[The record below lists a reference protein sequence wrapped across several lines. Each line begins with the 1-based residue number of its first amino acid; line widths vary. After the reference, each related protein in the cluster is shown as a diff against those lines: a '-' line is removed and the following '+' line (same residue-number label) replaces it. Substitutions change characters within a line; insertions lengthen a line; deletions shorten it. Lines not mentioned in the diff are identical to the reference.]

1 MYFNFSPLEPS
12 HGPENVSANEVNY
25 TTFQITW
32 AALPKEVANGIIKI
46 YQVSLFLNESCTSA
60 QSDLYSTFNTTTTN
74 VVLTDLS
81 MCGKYEASVR
91 GFTVAGPGPYS
102 RPIVLQTLG
111 KYK

>member
-1 MYFNFSPLEPS
+1 MYLNFSPLEPS
-12 HGPENVSANEVNY
+12 HGPENVSASEVNY

-32 AALPKEVANGIIKI
+32 AALPKEVANGIITI
-46 YQVSLFLNESCTSA
+46 YQVRLFLNESCTLA
-60 QSDLYSTFNTTTTN
+60 QSDLYTTFNTTTTD

-81 MCGKYEASVR
+81 MFGKYEVSVR

-111 KYK
+111 E